1 MTYDV
6 TDKER
11 FLRAELAAQR
21 EARRNMPVVIS
32 RAPTFKNAVKNG
44 GFDTNTDWIASI
56 GSTISDGKL
65 NVGDFTGSNETIRN
79 VPDKTVRHD
88 VYQKVTFTI
97 SDSTANFGVRVTA
110 TNMAGTSER
119 VQNDYHQIDGTYSV
133 ILPAGFF
140 SQPYVLAFQRIASHT
155 GTLKVDDVSMWEVD
169 PSDGVPW
176 LRLPYG
182 QRVGTHGRIDRD
194 GSPLMSND
202 YEEFRIA
209 DQYFIKPLVAPG
221 VNTEFDV
228 YCGIGA

>member
-32 RAPTFKNAVKNG
+32 RAPTFKNGVKNG
-44 GFDTNTDWIASI
+44 GFDTNSDWVTNL
-56 GSTISDGKL
+56 GSTISGGTL
-65 NVGDFTGSNETIRN
+65 NVGDFTGTNEIIRN

-88 VYQKVTFTI
+88 VHQKVNFTI
-97 SDSTANFGVRVTA
+97 SESTANFGVRVTA
-110 TNMAGTSER
+110 TPMSGASEK
-119 VQNDYHQIDGTYSV
+119 VNNDYYQTDGPHSV

-140 SQPYVLAFQRIASHT
+140 SEPFVLAFQRIASHT
-155 GTLKVDDVSMWEVD
+155 GTLKVDDVHMWEVD
-169 PSDGVPW
+169 PADGVPW
-176 LRLPYG
+176 LRLPRG
-182 QRVGTHGRIDRD
+182 QRVGTQGRIYRD
-194 GSPLMSND
+194 GSPLMVSD
-202 YEEFRIA
+202 YEELRIA
-209 DQYFIKPLVAPG
+209 EQYFIKPLVAPG

>member
-21 EARRNMPVVIS
+21 EARRNMPVLIS
-32 RAPTFKNAVKNG
+32 RAPTFKSGVKNG
-44 GFDTNTDWIASI
+44 GFDTNTDWLASI
-56 GSTISDGKL
+56 GSTISGGKL
-65 NVGDFTGSNETIRN
+65 NVGDFTGSNEIIRN
-79 VPDKTVRHD
+79 IPDRTVRHD
-88 VYQKVTFTI
+88 VPQKVTFTV

-119 VQNDYHQIDGTYSV
+119 VQNDYHHDNGTHSV

-155 GTLKVDDVSMWEVD
+155 GTLKLDDVSMWEVD
-169 PSDGVPW
+169 PADGVPW
-176 LRLPYG
+176 LRLPLG
-182 QRVGTHGRIDRD
+182 QRVGTQGRIYRD
-194 GSPLMSND
+194 GLPLMVSD
-202 YEEFRIA
+202 FEELHIA
-209 DQYFIKPLVAPG
+209 EQYFIKPLVAPG